1 MIRSTNKVREEIQ
14 IKYSQE
20 KGKKEANL
28 KGKSEIQ
35 QTIILLSRI
44 QIQLHKL
51 HSNSP
56 KLNTEAPNS
65 INSESK
71 TYLL

>member
-1 MIRSTNKVREEIQ
+1 MLVYWVLRLYKPRSIDFFNSITSFLLKIQSINKARNEIY

-28 KGKSEIQ
+28 KGKSKIQ

-44 QIQLHKL
+44 QI
-51 HSNSP
+51 
-56 KLNTEAPNS
+56 
-65 INSESK
+65 
-71 TYLL
+71 